1 MYPNR
6 RLTGQASGLVGVCM
20 SVVGMGVGATVPV
33 IMPVPVIM
41 IMTMPVIISGRLFRE
56 LGKAAEGAIQLSGPA
71 QEGDTGEHGDIEKL
85 AGVVADG
92 QPEQEVEATF
102 GGGNGT
108 PNQNGGKHEQQDA
121 KVTTAAKDRK
131 SFCPVDGQS
140 PETDPR
146 QQRQPGNGH
155 IDQA

>member
-1 MYPNR
+1 MCWANR

-20 SVVGMGVGATVPV
+20 SVVGMGVCAAVPV
-33 IMPVPVIM
+33 IMTVPVIM
-41 IMTMPVIISGRLFRE
+41 IMTVIISGRLLRE
-56 LGKAAEGAIQLSGPA
+56 LCEAAEGAIQLSGPA
-71 QEGDTGEHGDIEKL
+71 QEGDTGEHGDVEKL
-85 AGVVADG
+85 ACVIADG
-92 QPEQEVEATF
+92 QPEQEVQATF
-102 GGGNGT
+102 GGGDGT

-131 SFCPVDGQS
+131 GFCPVDGQS